1 MKKRT
6 LQVVYILC
14 STYDDE
20 GYPLRFYRGILPS
33 NTLNCLRSLTL
44 DVANAGALGPD
55 VDIEV
60 SIYDDTVQPIPV
72 QRIAR
77 KLHKRNSELLVGLVG
92 VQSNQFIRATE
103 LAAQFRGLNVP
114 VVVGG
119 FHVSGMLAMFDEI
132 TPDLQCLLDMGVSLF
147 QGEAEAPGALAGLLR
162 DALAGELKPV
172 YRQSEY
178 PVLTH
183 AGAPEPDLA
192 YLKHFKC
199 STMGTLDTS
208 RGCPFGC
215 SFCTVINVQGRRLRS
230 RSAECILKSIRTSYE
245 HGIHMWFFTDDNL
258 ARSPV
263 WEVLFDG
270 LAEMRDQGMDI
281 TFMMQIDT
289 RAYAIPGFV
298 EKARRAGCYMVFV
311 GMESVNPKNIEAMDK
326 RQNDVED
333 YAHMVE
339 VWHAAEALV
348 HVGYIIGLPDDTRES
363 VRRDVETLM
372 NDVKVDEASFF
383 MLTPLPGSADHKR
396 MVEDGTPMDADLS
409 TFDSLHETFRHPKMA
424 PGEWTQAYRDAWETF
439 YSKENLVNVLLRTPR
454 ARYWQMLWIGMWYR
468 YATLEGSHPMF
479 TGLVKRRE
487 RKARR
492 AIFPRESIPR
502 FLWRCFRETAWTLR
516 TYAQIFL
523 EFQEIWMLTRKPD
536 DPKWAALAEL
546 RSKWIR
552 LQDRLSESDLMGR
565 YDLAAQEIR
574 ATLASAAERLQQL
587 SESSKVQSRRVRK
600 RLAKQADEVR
610 QYLHNFDVQMPSW
623 RTIADAERYV
633 ADSLVR
639 RYEELAISY
648 VAQRRKFNAYRK
660 DVISRFKSWRFL
672 TLNVFLLPRLVF
684 VELLLGVRFMF
695 SFITHA

>member
-33 NTLNCLRSLTL
+33 NTLNCLRSLTM
-44 DVANAGALGPD
+44 DVAASGALGDGVD
-55 VDIEV
+55 VEV
-60 SIYDDTVQPIPV
+60 SIYDDTVEAIPV
-72 QRIAR
+72 RRIAR
-77 KLHKRNSELLVGLVG
+77 KLRTRDAELLVGLVG
-92 VQSNQFIRATE
+92 VQSNQFIRATD
-103 LAAQFRGLNVP
+103 LAAQFRALGVP

-119 FHVSGMLAMFDEI
+119 FHVSGMLAMFDDI
-132 TPDLQCLLDMGVSLF
+132 TPDLQRLLDMGVSLF

-162 DALAGELKPV
+162 DALARELQPV
-172 YRQSEY
+172 YRQTEF

-183 AGAPEPDLA
+183 SGAPEPDLD

-199 STMGTLDTS
+199 SSMGTLDTS

-230 RSAECILKSIRTSYE
+230 RSAACILQSIRTSYE
-245 HGIHMWFFTDDNL
+245 RGINMWFFTDDNL

-263 WEVLFDG
+263 WEELFEG
-270 LAEMRDQGMDI
+270 LAAMRERGMGI
-281 TFMMQIDT
+281 SFMMQVDT

-298 EKARRAGCYMVFV
+298 EKAQRAGCYMVFV
-311 GMESVNPKNIEAMDK
+311 GMESVNPRNIEAMDK

-339 VWHAAEALV
+339 VWHKAEALV

-363 VRRDVETLM
+363 VRRDIETLM
-372 NDVKVDEASFF
+372 NEVRVDEASFF

-396 MVEDGTPMDADLS
+396 MVEECIPIDADLNN
-409 TFDSLHETFRHPKMA
+409 FDSLHETFRHPRMA
-424 PGEWTQAYRDAWETF
+424 AGEWTQAYKDAWETF

-454 ARYWQMLWIGMWYR
+454 VRYWQMLWIGMWYR

-479 TGLVKRRE
+479 TGLLKRRE
-487 RKARR
+487 RNARR
-492 AIFPRESIPR
+492 AIFPRESVPR
-502 FLWRCFRETAWTLR
+502 YLWRRVKETAWTFR
-516 TYAQIFL
+516 TYVQIFF

-536 DPKWAALAEL
+536 DPKWATLAEL
-546 RSKWIR
+546 RSKWAR
-552 LQDRLSESDLMGR
+552 LQNRLSESNLRGR
-565 YDLAAQEIR
+565 YDVAAQEIR

-587 SESSKVQSRRVRK
+587 SDSSRVHSRRVSK
-600 RLAKQADEVR
+600 RLANQAEEIR
-610 QYLHNFDVQMPSW
+610 QYLSRFEVQMPTW
-623 RTIADAERYV
+623 RTIADAERFV
-633 ADSLVR
+633 ADSLVK

-648 VAQRRKFNAYRK
+648 VARRRKFNAYRH
-660 DVISRFKSWRFL
+660 DVVARFKSWRFL
-672 TLNVFLLPRLVF
+672 TLNVFLLPRLLI
-684 VELLLGVRFMF
+684 VELLFGVRFMF
-695 SFITHA
+695 SFLTHA